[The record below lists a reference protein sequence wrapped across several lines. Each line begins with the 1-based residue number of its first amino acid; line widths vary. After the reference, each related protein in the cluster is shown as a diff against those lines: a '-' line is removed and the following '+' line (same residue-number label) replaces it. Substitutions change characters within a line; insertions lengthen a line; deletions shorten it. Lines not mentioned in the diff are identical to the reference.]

1 MGSRAVWGMGT
12 QLELTARRHCVR
24 GLLLMDLLF
33 FFPFETWLA
42 SGLMYSARLLIW
54 LLCSLFQLF
63 PGIPPPPPAPIWHPP
78 VRVYFPVT
86 GAPEHEAL
94 PPRTGAS

>member
-33 FFPFETWLA
+33 FFLLKL
-42 SGLMYSARLLIW
+42 GLRQA
-54 LLCSLFQLF
+54 
-63 PGIPPPPPAPIWHPP
+63 
-78 VRVYFPVT
+78 
-86 GAPEHEAL
+86 
-94 PPRTGAS
+94 